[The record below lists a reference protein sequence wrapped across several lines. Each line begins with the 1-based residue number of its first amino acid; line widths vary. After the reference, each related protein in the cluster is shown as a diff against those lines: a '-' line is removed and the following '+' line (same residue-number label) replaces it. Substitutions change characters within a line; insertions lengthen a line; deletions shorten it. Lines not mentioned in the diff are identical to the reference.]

1 MKAAL
6 VNRTTFRVPRRVL
19 LHDVR
24 AAAAAIRRERPS
36 LHLPGEIT
44 IVVVPDRESARLNRE
59 FRGRSKPTN
68 VLSFNYGSGGEIVI
82 APAVVRRE
90 ARAEGQPPSRRFR
103 HMVVHGILHL
113 AGCHHETSRQ
123 AGQRFR
129 RMERELL
136 TELGIL

>member
-1 MKAAL
+1 MKASF

-24 AAAAAIRRERPS
+24 AAAAAIRRQRPS
-36 LHLPGEIT
+36 LRLPEEIT
-44 IVVVPDRESARLNRE
+44 IVVVPDRESARINRE
-59 FRGRSKPTN
+59 FRGRSKPAN
-68 VLSFNYGSGGEIVI
+68 VLSFNYESGGEIVI

-90 ARAEGQPPSRRFR
+90 ARAEREPPSRRFR
-103 HMVVHGILHL
+103 HMVVHGMLHL
-113 AGCHHETSRQ
+113 AGCHHETSRR
-123 AGQRFR
+123 AGERFH